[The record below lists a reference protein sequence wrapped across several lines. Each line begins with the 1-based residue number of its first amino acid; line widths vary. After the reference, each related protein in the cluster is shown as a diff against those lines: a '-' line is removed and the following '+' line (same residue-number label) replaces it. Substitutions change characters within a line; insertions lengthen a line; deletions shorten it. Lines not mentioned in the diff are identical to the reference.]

1 MNRGFSINFV
11 QNFQQIPPV
20 ECHLRVFLNTTCWG
34 NKIKNW
40 NLVAVPFVSLWLTR
54 PTCTWGTVSGKISY
68 FGFYSVRSGCCVHL
82 LSPRSLRCLM
92 QLKYISIICFQ
103 SLNCSFLFFVSLCT
117 NRSTGWNFDT
127 NQDDLSVFASE
138 RFPRQRRK
146 DSISPRASDQIAKHG
161 SYPVWEKS
169 SPLAGS
175 CVLSLLHAAI
185 NSSSSQAG
193 DCSHF
198 PPLPLQPSLH
208 DNGDL
213 KHWAGERYDMC
224 AAC

>member
-1 MNRGFSINFV
+1 MSLCDSHDQHARETH
-11 QNFQQIPPV
+11 IP
-20 ECHLRVFLNTTCWG
+20 
-34 NKIKNW
+34 
-40 NLVAVPFVSLWLTR
+40 
-54 PTCTWGTVSGKISY
+54 GTVSGKISY

-82 LSPRSLRCLM
+82 LSPRSLRCLV

-103 SLNCSFLFFVSLCT
+103 SLNCSFLFFCVPLHQPQHGGET
-117 NRSTGWNFDT
+117 STRIRT
-127 NQDDLSVFASE
+127 TSACLPPSH
-138 RFPRQRRK
+138 FPDKREK
-146 DSISPRASDQIAKHG
+146 IPSPPRDSDQIAKHG

-175 CVLSLLHAAI
+175 CVLLLLHAAI

-213 KHWAGERYDMC
+213 KHWAG
-224 AAC
+224 

>member
-34 NKIKNW
+34 DKIKHW
-40 NLVAVPFVSLWLTR
+40 NPVAVPFVSLWLTR

-82 LSPRSLRCLM
+82 LSPRSLRWLV

-138 RFPRQRRK
+138 SFPRQRRK
-146 DSISPRASDQIAKHG
+146 DSISPPCFRSDSEARLLSSVGKVISPCRFMCFIAT
-161 SYPVWEKS
+161 
-169 SPLAGS
+169 S
-175 CVLSLLHAAI
+175 CCYKFI
-185 NSSSSQAG
+185 I
-193 DCSHF
+193 
-198 PPLPLQPSLH
+198 
-208 DNGDL
+208 
-213 KHWAGERYDMC
+213 
-224 AAC
+224 